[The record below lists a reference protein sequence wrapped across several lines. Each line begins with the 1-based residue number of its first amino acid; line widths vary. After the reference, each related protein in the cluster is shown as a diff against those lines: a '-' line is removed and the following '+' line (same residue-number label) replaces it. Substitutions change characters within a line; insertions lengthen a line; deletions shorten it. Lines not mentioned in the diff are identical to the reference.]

1 MSTISLRKDKEEVN
15 IEDDNSTKNVE
26 GSLSGMR
33 MPQSRLR
40 RVAQGRMGDTTYSD
54 AVYRFRPYTHGTICK
69 HMQIDM
75 LLCRY
80 GTPLFRGNCQN
91 AAL

>member
-69 HMQIDM
+69 HMQIAM